1 MKKNKNIP
9 GEYLTP
15 FDVEV
20 FIGDD
25 YTPQNRTNWEEV
37 ASPLTEGYRL
47 VIRKKNRG
55 KRTDVID
62 IFGVINPFGK
72 IIIPLEYNDIGHC
85 SENTFTVELNS
96 QYALIDIDNKF
107 IIPFDKFDCIG
118 SMKEGIVSVAKNNKV
133 GFVDRLSRVVI
144 DFQYD
149 IFESFRSMPSF
160 TFGCCALKQ
169 NDKYGIIDHNNN
181 VIVPFKWDYAQIMS
195 GDRIIVDRYI
205 ADACGSK
212 ETGIINFK
220 SEWVIPLANR
230 TYVPVEDHLWREY
243 IFDDNFCPFLT
254 PDGIVPIG
262 DRNVLEYWQYV
273 MESMELYNNFS
284 IDKLIEG
291 VGELREF
298 VQSKNDKLLR

>member
-25 YTPQNRTNWEEV
+25 YIPQNRTNWKEV

-47 VIRKKNRG
+47 VIRKKKRG

-72 IIIPLEYNDIGHC
+72 IIIPLEYDDIGHC
-85 SENTFTVELNS
+85 SESTFTVELNS
-96 QYALIDIDNKF
+96 QFALKDIDNKF
-107 IIPFDKFDCIG
+107 IIPFDKYDCIG

-133 GFVDRLSRVVI
+133 GFVDRFSRVVI

-149 IFESFRSMPSF
+149 ICESFNSMPSF

-181 VIVPFKWDYAQIMS
+181 VIVPFIWDYAEIMS
-195 GDRIIVDRYI
+195 ADRIIVKSYDSY
-205 ADACGSK
+205 GS
-212 ETGIINFK
+212 ENCESGIINFK
-220 SEWVIPLANR
+220 GQWIMPLAHR
-230 TYVPVEDHLWREY
+230 TFIPVGDKLWRDFIENDS
-243 IFDDNFCPFLT
+243 ICPFLI
-254 PDGIVPIG
+254 PDGQIPIG

-273 MESMELYNNFS
+273 MEGMELYNNFS
-284 IDKLIEG
+284 IDKLIKG

-298 VQSKNDKLLR
+298 VKS

>member
-25 YTPQNRTNWEEV
+25 YTY
-37 ASPLTEGYRL
+37 PLMEGYRL
-47 VIRKKNRG
+47 VIRKKTRK
-55 KRTDVID
+55 KRSDD
-62 IFGVINPFGK
+62 LEIFGVINPFGK
-72 IIIPLEYNDIGHC
+72 IIIPLEYDGIDQC
-85 SENTFTVELNS
+85 SENTFTVKLNS
-96 QYALIDIDNKF
+96 QYALKDIDNNF
-107 IIPFDKFDCIG
+107 IIPFDKFDCLG

-149 IFESFRSMPSF
+149 ICESFCDMPSF
-160 TFGCCALKQ
+160 TFGCCALKL
-169 NDKYGIIDHNNN
+169 NGKYGIIDHNNN
-181 VIVPFKWDYAQIMS
+181 VIVPFKWDYAKIMS
-195 GDRIIVDRYI
+195 ADRIIVRSYDTY
-205 ADACGSK
+205 GSGNC
-212 ETGIINFK
+212 ESGIINFK
-220 SEWVIPLANR
+220 SQWIMPLADR
-230 TYVPVEDHLWREY
+230 TFIPVADKLWRDVFE
-243 IFDDNFCPFLT
+243 DDSICPFLI
-254 PDGIVPIG
+254 PDGIIPIG

-284 IDKLIEG
+284 IDKLIEV

-298 VQSKNDKLLR
+298 VQSKNDE

>member
-25 YTPQNRTNWEEV
+25 YTPQNRTNWEKV

-72 IIIPLEYNDIGHC
+72 IIIPLEYDDIGHC
-85 SENTFTVELNS
+85 SESTFTVKLNS
-96 QYALIDIDNKF
+96 QYALKDIDNKF
-107 IIPFDKFDCIG
+107 IIPFDKYDCIG

-149 IFESFRSMPSF
+149 ICESFNSMPSF
-160 TFGCCALKQ
+160 TFGCCALKL
-169 NDKYGIIDHNNN
+169 NGKYGIIDHNNN
-181 VIVPFKWDYAQIMS
+181 VIVPFRWDYAEIMS
-195 GDRIIVDRYI
+195 ADRIIVRRHNVY
-205 ADACGSK
+205 GSRDY
-212 ETGIINFK
+212 GSGVINFK
-220 SEWVIPLANR
+220 NQWVMPLSDRTFIP
-230 TYVPVEDHLWREY
+230 VGDKLWRDVFE
-243 IFDDNFCPFLT
+243 DDSICPFLI
-254 PDGIVPIG
+254 PDGLIPIG
-262 DRNVLEYWQYV
+262 DRNILEYWQYV

-291 VGELREF
+291 VGELLEF
-298 VQSKNDKLLR
+298 VQSKKS